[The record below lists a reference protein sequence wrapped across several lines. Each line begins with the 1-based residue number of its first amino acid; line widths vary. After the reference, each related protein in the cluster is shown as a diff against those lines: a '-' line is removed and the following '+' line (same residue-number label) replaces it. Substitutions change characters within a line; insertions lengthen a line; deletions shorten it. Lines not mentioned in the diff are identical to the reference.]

1 MGFRIRETREKKGV
15 SQDELSKASGVS
27 RTIISGLEN
36 GTITT
41 TTTKTLSRI
50 AEALGVRV
58 SEIFFDADV

>member
-1 MGFRIRETREKKGV
+1 MGFKIRETREKIGI
-15 SQDELSKASGVS
+15 SQEELSKTSGVS